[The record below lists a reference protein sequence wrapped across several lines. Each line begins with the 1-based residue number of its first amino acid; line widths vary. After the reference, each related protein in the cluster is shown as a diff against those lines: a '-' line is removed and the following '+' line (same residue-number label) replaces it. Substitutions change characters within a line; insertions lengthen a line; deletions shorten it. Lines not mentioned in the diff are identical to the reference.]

1 MIRSIAT
8 WLLFLLAFTLV
19 MPMGAMAGT
28 FHHGHGDAC
37 LSVTVL
43 ESASAIHIADAA
55 TDDHE
60 RQSLSCSSAGFCA
73 ALVPQASGLSAA
85 SAPPQLMLVHSW
97 PWSPSD
103 RLDRP
108 PRA

>member
-8 WLLFLLAFTLV
+8 WLLFLLAITLV
-19 MPMGAMAGT
+19 MPMGAMAGAS
-28 FHHGHGDAC
+28 HHGHGDAC
-37 LSVTVL
+37 LGMTAQKPA
-43 ESASAIHIADAA
+43 SASHVAEA
-55 TDDHE
+55 TTEDHE

-73 ALVPQASGLSAA
+73 ALEPQASGIPAA
-85 SAPPQLMLVHSW
+85 SGPPRPMPVLAW

-108 PRA
+108 PRV